1 MGALLVQMVLYGLAA
16 ALAAP
21 IAVVLSALI
30 LAQSKR
36 PQASVWTLTA
46 GAALLDVVISVI
58 ALAIYAASSAE
69 SGDAAAY
76 LDIGLGAVF
85 FVFGVMALVSTET
98 PEKDAARRSR
108 AEHIASARLP
118 AMFVFGIVVQIINI
132 DALAAFAVGLKE
144 IPAADVPTGQAI
156 VAFVVG
162 LAVMLVGYYG
172 PAVFAALS
180 PVRARSVLGR
190 TTEWIM
196 AHSKI
201 LEVVVGLAFGVV
213 FLAKGLQVLL

>member
-1 MGALLVQMVLYGLAA
+1 MSSSWDVAGLRSGSSLMALKSESRVDHYPSRG
-16 ALAAP
+16 
-21 IAVVLSALI
+21 S
-30 LAQSKR
+30 R
-36 PQASVWTLTA
+36 SVRTLTA
-46 GAALLDVVISVI
+46 GAAFLDVVMSAVV
-58 ALAIYAASSAE
+58 LAIYAGTSAE

-76 LDIGLGAVF
+76 LDIGLGALF
-85 FVFGVMALVSTET
+85 FVFGVMAIFSTET
-98 PEKDAARRSR
+98 PEKDAARRAR

-132 DALAAFAVGLKE
+132 DAMAAFAVGLKE

-156 VAFVVG
+156 VAFAVG

-190 TTEWIM
+190 ATEWIM

-201 LEVVVGLAFGVV
+201 LEIVVGLAFGVV
-213 FLAKGLQVLL
+213 FLATGLQVLF

>member
-1 MGALLVQMVLYGLAA
+1 MRSTRG
-16 ALAAP
+16 P
-21 IAVVLSALI
+21 
-30 LAQSKR
+30 R
-36 PQASVWTLTA
+36 
-46 GAALLDVVISVI
+46 
-58 ALAIYAASSAE
+58 AE
-69 SGDAAAY
+69 SGDAGAY
-76 LDIGLGAVF
+76 LDVGLGAVF
-85 FVFGVMALVSTET
+85 FVFGVIAIFSTET
-98 PEKDAARRSR
+98 PEKDAAGRAR

-156 VAFVVG
+156 VAFAVG

-201 LEVVVGLAFGVV
+201 LEVVVGARVRRRLPR
-213 FLAKGLQVLL
+213 KGLQVLL